1 MKVNISP
8 FYKQGRKIHVKIDG
22 SDVWS
27 WDHTLAYIIL
37 PGLLH
42 LKVTKHGIP
51 SEFAN
56 VGGEKYNQQQNFD
69 FYEESHNEAF
79 DEGIKRWDETL
90 DKMIWSFY
98 QLIDDDWDQKY
109 HHGKPEFDWI
119 KSDTVYTNPA
129 TGKQEKTYQMLDKNP
144 DEHWYDVDGHELHQE
159 RIQEGLDLFAK
170 YYRSLWD

>member
-8 FYKQGRKIHVKIDG
+8 FDKQGRKIHVKIDG

-69 FYEESHNEAF
+69 FYEESHDEAF

-90 DKMIWSFY
+90 DKMIWSF
-98 QLIDDDWDQKY
+98 QQILFDDWELKY
-109 HHGKPEFDWI
+109 QHGNTEFDWV
-119 KSDTVYTNPA
+119 KTDTLYHNPA
-129 TGKQEKTYQMLDKNP
+129 TGKNEDTFQMIDKNP
-144 DEHWYDVDGHELHQE
+144 GEHWTDYEGMRIHEE
-159 RIQEGLDLFAK
+159 RIQEGLELFGK
-170 YYRSLWD
+170 YYRHLWD